1 MTIGWVGFDS
11 LPNQQ
16 INRRIKLDIRLS
28 IWYNGYRE
36 WEWDTA
42 GSGSATPTLPLQL
55 PASKGLQVN
64 YGLEMT

>member
-1 MTIGWVGFDS
+1 M
-11 LPNQQ
+11 
-16 INRRIKLDIRLS
+16 RIVITSEARATAHTSKKLDIWLS

-36 WEWDTA
+36 WEWDTT

>member
-1 MTIGWVGFDS
+1 M
-11 LPNQQ
+11 
-16 INRRIKLDIRLS
+16 RIVITSALDASAHTSKKLDITDQ
-28 IWYNGYRE
+28 IWYNIGRE
-36 WEWDTA
+36 WEWDTT